1 MTRDAPSATILVNRI
16 EKGLMSMTRTRLL
29 SVLLGAVLVLSILLV
44 PASATITARFSD
56 LSLRP
61 EEKIEYDFTPTTTG
75 EIVLKLS
82 LRPTT
87 ATLRVQ
93 LFLEKDLVVDQPG
106 LATQTAKAEVLDS
119 QLGRPWRL
127 VVTNLSSQRV
137 EGRLELTYPRR
148 FCKEISAQYR
158 IKVSYEV
165 GTELEDLHC
174 QQLHGVLRSLP
185 AEHLKRLREIRAR
198 EPDFLYGQ
206 YFPPSLIELPGL
218 RASRT
223 FTLVTYHELGHLVH
237 FTRSTADQEARWEKL
252 YNESGRD
259 PDNFARDPIDRS
271 LYAMTNQYE
280 DFAVTYSAYIA
291 DSQLYINEAITRSQR
306 SKPLLLQK
314 FKLIVEYFRHQAGDQ
329 TKVYIYRVGTE
340 VPIPII
346 YRASVPLTADSL
358 PDFTGPIVWES
369 F

>member
-1 MTRDAPSATILVNRI
+1 M
-16 EKGLMSMTRTRLL
+16 MRTRL
-29 SVLLGAVLVLSILLV
+29 VPTLLGVVLTIGILLL
-44 PASATITARFSD
+44 PARATITARISD
-56 LSLRP
+56 LSLKP

-75 EIVLKLS
+75 EIVLKLA
-82 LRPTT
+82 LRPSA
-87 ATLRVQ
+87 ATMRVQ
-93 LFLEKDLVVDQPG
+93 LFLEERAVIDQTSSS
-106 LATQTAKAEVLDS
+106 TQTVKTEVSEADV
-119 QLGRPWRL
+119 GRPWRL
-127 VVTNLSSQRV
+127 VVINLSSQTV

-148 FCKEISAQYR
+148 FCKEITAQYR

-174 QQLHGVLRSLP
+174 QQLYGVLRSLP
-185 AEHLKRLREIRAR
+185 SDHLKRLREIRAR

-223 FTLVTYHELGHLVH
+223 FTLVVYHELGHLVH
-237 FTRSTADQEARWEKL
+237 FTRSTTDQETRWEKL
-252 YNESGRD
+252 FQESGRD

-280 DFAVTYSAYIA
+280 DFAVTFSAYIA
-291 DSQLYINEAITRSQR
+291 DSQLYINEALTRSQR

-314 FKLIVEYFRHQAGDQ
+314 FKVIIEYFRHQLDGQ
-329 TKVYIYRVGTE
+329 LKVYIYRVGTE
-340 VPIPII
+340 VPIPTV
-346 YRASVPLTADSL
+346 YRASVPLTAEGL
-358 PDFTGPIVWES
+358 PDFSEPIVWES